1 MKFNLV
7 LAFIAAALANPV
19 PDASP
24 NPARLTTEVAQ
35 MRGGWFVVDSDADAT
50 AIQATGAHDSAE
62 LARKALDVLV
72 CKAIADGW
80 KRV

>member
-1 MKFNLV
+1 MGDRPDPEPEVVV
-7 LAFIAAALANPV
+7 LTKAGHRRGFK
-19 PDASP
+19 
-24 NPARLTTEVAQ
+24 VAH
-35 MRGGWFVVDSDADAT
+35 MRSGWFVVDSDADVT
-50 AIQATGAHDSAE
+50 AIQESCPHDSAE